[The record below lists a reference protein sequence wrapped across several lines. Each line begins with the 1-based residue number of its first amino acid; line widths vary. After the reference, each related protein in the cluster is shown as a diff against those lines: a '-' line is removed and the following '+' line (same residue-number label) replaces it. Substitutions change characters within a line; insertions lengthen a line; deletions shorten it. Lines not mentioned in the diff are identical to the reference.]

1 MKEELLIYS
10 YGVIASTITQR
21 SYFNCCLPC
30 FDACFGCAK
39 FPHRLPPA
47 KKIVKIAYEEFTK
60 DYSLPT
66 KEYTDALTKELI
78 ASIQGG
84 MIGQGQ
90 T

>member
-10 YGVIASTITQR
+10 YGVIAATLTQR

-30 FDACFGCAK
+30 FDACFGCGK

-60 DYSLPT
+60 EWKYGPIEEIEQ
-66 KEYTDALTKELI
+66 KYVPA
-78 ASIQGG
+78 A
-84 MIGQGQ
+84 Q
-90 T
+90 TA